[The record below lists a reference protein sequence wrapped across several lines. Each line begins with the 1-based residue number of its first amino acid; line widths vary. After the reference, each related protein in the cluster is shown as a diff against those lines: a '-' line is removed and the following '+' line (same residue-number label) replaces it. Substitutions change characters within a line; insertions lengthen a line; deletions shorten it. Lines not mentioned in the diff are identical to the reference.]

1 MVGATAAAADSG
13 MAMPF
18 YPLQDQITTDP
29 HHHMLCFMGSHS
41 SGPDPNPTL
50 MPRPPP
56 PPAVPNPSSLAS
68 PPSQKYMFVTG
79 SPADWSADEIATLN
93 QGLIRYAHEP
103 NIMKYIKIAA
113 MLPTRTIRDVALR

>member
-1 MVGATAAAADSG
+1 MFGDMAAAADSG

-18 YPLQDQITTDP
+18 YPFQDQGGGLTTAADP
-29 HHHMLCFMGSHS
+29 HHHMVCFMGSSNSH

-56 PPAVPNPSSLAS
+56 PPPAPASTSTATLLPPPPVPNPSSLPS
-68 PPSQKYMFVTG
+68 PPKYKFVTG

-93 QGLIRYAHEP
+93 QGLIRS
-103 NIMKYIKIAA
+103 
-113 MLPTRTIRDVALR
+113 T